1 MLRVSGVFKITLREN
16 LRGQLLWTSGISGFV
31 LLLLMSTLSGSALTH
46 ESRIIDVFSY
56 FISDQLLLLVG
67 IFSGASLCSTDFSA
81 RGVSELY
88 IPAGVSR
95 HGLLLTRFMAYA
107 IVLLFLASVL
117 YLFKHTVLPF
127 LADNPQQ
134 PSIATHLTM
143 FLFSWLKG
151 LTALS
156 IATLLGSVA
165 RPLYA
170 ILGTLTLFSFGH
182 LTSTFDS
189 LLSSST
195 LEQAESQIGTVNAF
209 FYSLLKIWN
218 PNLLVVESLQGQWLA
233 PTIESVTVGVLWA
246 VGFIMVSLGL
256 AIVRV
261 NRIDIRA

>member
-1 MLRVSGVFKITLREN
+1 MLRVSGIFKITLREN
-16 LRGQLLWTSGISGFV
+16 LSGQLLWTSGISGFV

-67 IFSGASLCSTDFSA
+67 IFTGASLCSTDFCA

-95 HGLLLTRFMAYA
+95 HGLLLTRVVAYA
-107 IVLLFLASVL
+107 IVLLFLAGVL
-117 YLFKHTVLPF
+117 YLFKHTVLPL

-134 PSIATHLTM
+134 PSVTTHLTM

-189 LLSSST
+189 LLSSSNAQ
-195 LEQAESQIGTVNAF
+195 QAESQIGAVNAF
-209 FYSLLKIWN
+209 FYSLLKVWN
-218 PNLLVVESLQGQWLA
+218 PNLLIVESVQGEWLV
-233 PTIESVTVGVLWA
+233 PTIESVAIGVLWA
-246 VGFIMVSLGL
+246 VGFIMASLGL
-256 AIVRV
+256 TIARI